1 MKSHDV
7 PMRLAL
13 DPIAL
18 ALAQCAHAG
27 AAALLLLAVGAW
39 LSPARA
45 ERADRDQ
52 PTNVESDRLYY
63 DEGKQTTEFTG
74 RVVLTK
80 GTLLIRS
87 DHMVL
92 RQLAENQQMATA
104 RGKPATFRQKRDGP
118 GEQYF
123 NGSAQTL
130 DYDSRNEKLTLTGS
144 AMLIRSECGRNM
156 DQITG
161 ALIVYD
167 GRNETFSVDG
177 GTSAGGGPASAGAGG
192 QVKGG
197 SSSGSAGSAKGGA
210 AAAGSSG
217 NGQPGGGSG
226 RVRVTIQPRADG
238 KGAGPGSAAANPC
251 PPSDPARL
259 KPDPRINSPR
269 PDAPGLED

>member
-18 ALAQCAHAG
+18 ALAQSACAGFAVLLMLAAG
-27 AAALLLLAVGAW
+27 AW
-39 LSPARA
+39 WSPARA

-63 DEGKQTTEFTG
+63 DEAKQTTEFTG

-92 RQLAENQQMATA
+92 RQLAENQQVATA

-118 GEQYF
+118 GDQYV

-177 GTSAGGGPASAGAGG
+177 GIAGGSGAAAAGG
-192 QVKGG
+192 QSKAGA
-197 SSSGSAGSAKGGA
+197 SSGSTGSARGGA
-210 AAAGSSG
+210 AAAGGSG
-217 NGQPGGGSG
+217 QASGG
-226 RVRVTIQPRADG
+226 RVRVTIQPRADS
-238 KGAGPGSAAANPC
+238 KGAAPGSAAANPC
-251 PPSDPARL
+251 PPAEPARL
-259 KPDPRINSPR
+259 KPESRIGSPR
-269 PDAPGLED
+269 PDAPSFED